1 MVACSLQKKNYT
13 ETYFNVKVNDGKK
26 KVCKVFDGHHFIIH
40 KNEEIPMKTSKSFN
54 SQVNE
59 TTIIII

>member
-1 MVACSLQKKNYT
+1 MM
-13 ETYFNVKVNDGKK
+13 EK